1 MEKNKECKFLLK
13 RLKNWEETR
22 YKEKGWEEN
31 FKRLNNKI
39 DNSLKN
45 EEDIKKEKYIL
56 ECLRSIIEESEKA
69 YIESEEIELNK
80 IELPKEGEE
89 YKKIEKDIMFEL
101 QDNYP
106 IDLDNLGIENFCNV
120 LNLSINPGSTQKEG
134 QTTNS
139 NEGKIDNIIMP
150 LYSFNL
156 DKKMSKRINPII
168 KKYGINEK
176 YIWRRYYNP
185 NFEIFNDINAKFPW
199 VALKREMLKEEFKK
213 ILKEQANNIIKEK
226 ENKLGDN
233 IEKIKTKFSEERQKD
248 DVEEF
253 MKIYDKERND
263 YNKELPLVFFNDLF
277 WIADS
282 NQKDLLS
289 ILEKYKD
296 KEKMKLFIKE
306 MIDLYIKKYKLG
318 LIVVTNVKAAEYVK
332 SAIGDTNRENCVFKY
347 TYTDEE
353 IKEKKVVPIIFS
365 GYLANGMDQFSK
377 TRLKKDIKEYY
388 QICDKY

>member
-1 MEKNKECKFLLK
+1 MEKNKERKFLLK

-22 YKEKGWEEN
+22 YEEEGWEKK
-31 FKRLNNKI
+31 FKELNDKI
-39 DNSLKN
+39 DEYLKN
-45 EEDIKKEKYIL
+45 EEDIKKDKHIL
-56 ECLRSIIEESEKA
+56 ECLRSIVEESEKN
-69 YIESEEIELNK
+69 YKESEKIELDK
-80 IELPKEGEE
+80 IELPKESEE
-89 YKKIEKDIMFEL
+89 YKKIKTDIMFEL

-106 IDLDNLGIENFCNV
+106 IDLDNLGIENCCNV
-120 LNLSINPGSTQKEG
+120 LNLSINPGSTQKKG
-134 QTTNS
+134 QAANS
-139 NEGKIDNIIMP
+139 NEDKIDNIMP

-156 DKKMSKRINPII
+156 DNLDKRISERIDPII
-168 KKYGINEK
+168 KKYRINEK
-176 YIWRRYYNP
+176 YIWSKYYNP
-185 NFEIFNDINAKFPW
+185 NFKIFNDINAKYYW
-199 VALKREMLKEEFKK
+199 VALKRETLKEEFNK
-213 ILKEQANNIIKEK
+213 ILKKQAENIIKK
-226 ENKLGDN
+226 QKNKSGDN
-233 IEKIKTKFSEERQKD
+233 IEKFSEEQQKD
-248 DVEEF
+248 DVEEL
-253 MKIYDKERND
+253 MKIYDEERKD
-263 YNKELPLVFFNDLF
+263 YNKKLPLVFFNDLF

-332 SAIGDTNRENCVFKY
+332 SAIGDKNGENCVFKY

-365 GYLANGMDQFSK
+365 GYLANGMDQYSK

-388 QICDKY
+388 QICNKY